1 MHPLKRSP
9 PSLDFSITGASLERQ
24 TKRVVRRVDGS
35 APASLYCGGP
45 GGYRGVTKVRME
57 SLDLNNPTVLGAL
70 VAVGALIVVGII
82 IGLVRGRAKSEKPST
97 PPSPTPEELPEERPK
112 IQVSEPVEAE
122 AEPTQPLQLD
132 DLVPKP
138 PSEMEEPE
146 SPPPTLIPEPTV
158 VPPPAPPADLG
169 AFRSGL
175 KSTRGNLISRLAGVF
190 RKDRDFDPAILDEVE
205 EVLITADVGV
215 HTTERILEA
224 LRAKMSSGELNASE
238 DAWEAIR
245 AESRTIL
252 ADSGGGLAIEH
263 QPTVILVVGVN
274 GVGKTTTIGKLASR
288 FDRQGKT
295 LLLAAGDTFR
305 AAAVTQLEVWGR
317 RVGCEVVKGKD
328 RADPG
333 SVIFDAI
340 TKAKH
345 EQVDVLI
352 ADTAGRLHTKVPLMD
367 ELKKL
372 GRTVEK
378 ALGRP
383 ADHVLLVLDAT
394 TGQNAIQQAQLF
406 KDALPVT
413 GIVLTKLD
421 GTAKGGVILGIVDQ
435 HGVPIEFI
443 GVGERVEDLKAFDTE
458 AFLEALFEAPEA
470 VDASRDAMNA
480 G

>member
-1 MHPLKRSP
+1 
-9 PSLDFSITGASLERQ
+9 
-24 TKRVVRRVDGS
+24 
-35 APASLYCGGP
+35 
-45 GGYRGVTKVRME
+45 ME
-57 SLDLNNPTVLGAL
+57 SLDLSNPTTLAAIAA
-70 VAVGALIVVGII
+70 VAALIVIGII
-82 IGLVRGRAKSEKPST
+82 IGLVRGRRKP
-97 PPSPTPEELPEERPK
+97 ELPQEPPPPPPEALGEERPK
-112 IQVSEPVEAE
+112 ITVDAE
-122 AEPTQPLQLD
+122 SEPTQPLQLE
-132 DLVPKP
+132 DLVPRP
-138 PSEMEEPE
+138 PEAPAAEARV
-146 SPPPTLIPEPTV
+146 T
-158 VPPPAPPADLG
+158 PPPAPPADLG

-190 RKDRDFDPAILDEVE
+190 RRGRELDTSILDEVE

-224 LRAKMSSGELNASE
+224 LRTQMNGGHLSSAD

-245 AESRTIL
+245 EEARSIL
-252 ADSGGGLAIEH
+252 AASGQGLAIE
-263 QPTVILVVGVN
+263 QTPTVILVVGVN

-295 LLLAAGDTFR
+295 LLLGAGDTFR

-340 TKAKH
+340 EKAKG
-345 EQVDVLI
+345 EGIDIVI

-406 KDALPVT
+406 KDALPLS

-435 HGVPIEFI
+435 HQVPIEFI
-443 GVGERVEDLKAFDTE
+443 GVGERVEDLKPFSAE
-458 AFLEALFEAPEA
+458 AFLEALFESPEALEAPE
-470 VDASRDAMNA
+470 DAASAS
-480 G
+480 

>member
-1 MHPLKRSP
+1 
-9 PSLDFSITGASLERQ
+9 
-24 TKRVVRRVDGS
+24 
-35 APASLYCGGP
+35 
-45 GGYRGVTKVRME
+45 ME
-57 SLDLNNPTVLGAL
+57 SLDLNNPTTLAAIAA
-70 VAVGALIVVGII
+70 VAALIVIGII
-82 IGLVRGRAKSEKPST
+82 IGLVRGRKKQ
-97 PPSPTPEELPEERPK
+97 ELPQEPPPPPPEALREERPK
-112 IQVSEPVEAE
+112 ITVDAE
-122 AEPTQPLQLD
+122 SEPTQPLQLE
-132 DLVPKP
+132 DLVPRA
-138 PSEMEEPE
+138 PE
-146 SPPPTLIPEPTV
+146 AAAAEARVT
-158 VPPPAPPADLG
+158 PPPAPPADLG

-190 RKDRDFDPAILDEVE
+190 RSGRELDTSILDEVE

-224 LRAKMSSGELNASE
+224 LRTRMNGGQLSSAD
-238 DAWEAIR
+238 DAWESIR
-245 AESRTIL
+245 EEARSIL
-252 ADSGGGLAIEH
+252 ASSGQGLAID
-263 QPTVILVVGVN
+263 QTPTVILVVGVN

-295 LLLAAGDTFR
+295 LLLGAGDTFR

-340 TKAKH
+340 EKAKGDGI
-345 EQVDVLI
+345 DVVI

-394 TGQNAIQQAQLF
+394 TGQNAIQQAELF
-406 KDALPVT
+406 KDALPLS

-443 GVGERVEDLKAFDTE
+443 GVGEKVEDLKPFAAD
-458 AFLEALFEAPEA
+458 AFLEALFESPEA
-470 VDASRDAMNA
+470 LEPSEDAVSAS
-480 G
+480 

>member
-1 MHPLKRSP
+1 
-9 PSLDFSITGASLERQ
+9 
-24 TKRVVRRVDGS
+24 
-35 APASLYCGGP
+35 
-45 GGYRGVTKVRME
+45 ME
-57 SLDLNNPTVLGAL
+57 SLDLNNSTAL
-70 VAVGALIVVGII
+70 AAIAAVAALIVLGIL
-82 IGLVRGRAKSEKPST
+82 IGLVRGRKKQPLGQE
-97 PPSPTPEELPEERPK
+97 PPPPPPEALTEEHPK
-112 IQVSEPVEAE
+112 IAVGGAAE
-122 AEPTQPLQLD
+122 AEPTQPLQLE
-132 DLVPKP
+132 DLVPP
-138 PSEMEEPE
+138 APE
-146 SPPPTLIPEPTV
+146 ARVT
-158 VPPPAPPADLG
+158 PPPAPADLG

-175 KSTRGNLISRLAGVF
+175 ESTRGNLISRLAGVF
-190 RKDRDFDPAILDEVE
+190 RRGRELDTSILDEVE

-215 HTTERILEA
+215 QTTGRVLEA
-224 LRAKMSSGELNASE
+224 LRAQMESGQLSSAD

-245 AESRTIL
+245 EEAGSIL
-252 ADSGGGLAIEH
+252 ASSGQGLATDQ

-317 RVGCEVVKGKD
+317 RVGCEIVKGKD

-333 SVIFDAI
+333 SVVFDAI
-340 TKAKH
+340 EKAKDSGTDI
-345 EQVDVLI
+345 VI

-367 ELKKL
+367 ELRKL

-406 KDALPVT
+406 KDALPLS

-421 GTAKGGVILGIVDQ
+421 GTAKGGVILGIVDEHQ
-435 HGVPIEFI
+435 VPIEFI
-443 GVGERVEDLKAFDTE
+443 GVGERVEDLKPFGAE
-458 AFLEALFEAPEA
+458 AFLQALFESPEA
-470 VDASRDAMNA
+470 LGPAEEALSAS
-480 G
+480 

>member
-1 MHPLKRSP
+1 
-9 PSLDFSITGASLERQ
+9 
-24 TKRVVRRVDGS
+24 
-35 APASLYCGGP
+35 
-45 GGYRGVTKVRME
+45 ME
-57 SLDLNNPTVLGAL
+57 SLDLESLDLSNPTVLGAIAA
-70 VAVGALIVVGII
+70 VAALILIGII
-82 IGLVRGRAKSEKPST
+82 LGLLRGRKKR
-97 PPSPTPEELPEERPK
+97 ELPAEPTEPE
-112 IQVSEPVEAE
+112 SLTEAEAEAPAAPVEEAT
-122 AEPTQPLQLD
+122 AEPTQPIQIE
-132 DLVPKP
+132 DLVPAP
-138 PSEMEEPE
+138 APQPEPE
-146 SPPPTLIPEPTV
+146 PVPTLVPEPTV
-158 VPPPAPPADLG
+158 VPPPKPPADLG
-169 AFRSGL
+169 AFRAGL

-190 RKDRDFDPAILDEVE
+190 RKGRELDPAILEEVE

-224 LRAKMSSGELNASE
+224 LRAKMNAGELGSSE

-245 AESRTIL
+245 SEARSIL
-252 ADSGGGLAIEH
+252 ASSGGGLTIDQE
-263 QPTVILVVGVN
+263 PTVILVVGVN

-288 FDRQGKT
+288 FDRQNKS

-340 TKAKH
+340 QKAKDAN
-345 EQVDVLI
+345 VDVVI

-406 KDALPVT
+406 KDALPLT

-435 HGVPIEFI
+435 HGVPIEFV

-458 AFLEALFEAPEA
+458 TFLQALFEAPE
-470 VDASRDAMNA
+470 DQEASRDAA
-480 G
+480 GAV

>member
-1 MHPLKRSP
+1 
-9 PSLDFSITGASLERQ
+9 
-24 TKRVVRRVDGS
+24 
-35 APASLYCGGP
+35 
-45 GGYRGVTKVRME
+45 ME
-57 SLDLNNPTVLGAL
+57 SLDLNNPTVLA
-70 VAVGALIVVGII
+70 AIAAIAALIVIGIV
-82 IGLVRGRAKSEKPST
+82 IGLVRGRKKQ
-97 PPSPTPEELPEERPK
+97 ELPLEPPPPPPEALAEERPK
-112 IQVSEPVEAE
+112 IIVEAE
-122 AEPTQPLQLD
+122 SEPTQPLQLE
-132 DLVPKP
+132 DLVP
-138 PSEMEEPE
+138 
-146 SPPPTLIPEPTV
+146 PPPEARVT
-158 VPPPAPPADLG
+158 PPPAPPADLG

-190 RKDRDFDPAILDEVE
+190 RRDRELDTSILDEVE

-215 HTTERILEA
+215 HTTGRILEA
-224 LRAKMSSGELNASE
+224 LRTQMNGGHLSSAD

-245 AESRTIL
+245 EEARSIL
-252 ADSGGGLAIEH
+252 ASSGQGLAID
-263 QPTVILVVGVN
+263 QTPTVILVVGVN

-288 FDRQGKT
+288 FDRQGNT
-295 LLLAAGDTFR
+295 LLLGAGDTFR

-340 TKAKH
+340 EKAKS
-345 EQVDVLI
+345 EGIDIVI

-406 KDALPVT
+406 KDALPLS

-435 HGVPIEFI
+435 HQVPIEFI
-443 GVGERVEDLKAFDTE
+443 GVGEKVEDLKPFDAET
-458 AFLEALFEAPEA
+458 FLQALFESPEA
-470 VDASRDAMNA
+470 FEPSEDAASAS
-480 G
+480 

>member
-1 MHPLKRSP
+1 
-9 PSLDFSITGASLERQ
+9 
-24 TKRVVRRVDGS
+24 
-35 APASLYCGGP
+35 
-45 GGYRGVTKVRME
+45 ME
-57 SLDLNNPTVLGAL
+57 SLDLNNPTVLGAIAA
-70 VAVGALIVVGII
+70 VAALILIGII
-82 IGLVRGRAKSEKPST
+82 IGFVRARKKRSALEAPAPA
-97 PPSPTPEELPEERPK
+97 PPEALQEERPK
-112 IQVSEPVEAE
+112 IEVPEARE
-122 AEPTQPLQLD
+122 ATAEPTQPIQIE
-132 DLVPKP
+132 DLVPGP
-138 PSEMEEPE
+138 APEPL
-146 SPPPTLIPEPTV
+146 PTLIPEPTV
-158 VPPPAPPADLG
+158 VPPPRPPADLS

-175 KSTRGNLISRLAGVF
+175 RSTRGNLISRLAGVF
-190 RKDRDFDPAILDEVE
+190 RKDRELDASILDEVE

-215 HTTERILEA
+215 HTTQRILEA
-224 LRAKMSSGELNASE
+224 LRAKLSNGELGSAE

-245 AESRTIL
+245 EESRSIL
-252 ADSGGGLAIEH
+252 ASSGGGLAIDH
-263 QPTVILVVGVN
+263 KPTVILVVGVN

-288 FDRQGKT
+288 FDRQNKS

-340 TKAKH
+340 QKAKD
-345 EQVDVLI
+345 ENLDIVI

-406 KDALPVT
+406 KDALPVS

-421 GTAKGGVILGIVDQ
+421 GTAKGGVILGIVDR
-435 HGVPIEFI
+435 HEVPVEFI

-458 AFLEALFEAPEA
+458 SFLEALFEAPEDLESSTEA
-470 VDASRDAMNA
+470 ANAS
-480 G
+480 

>member
-1 MHPLKRSP
+1 
-9 PSLDFSITGASLERQ
+9 
-24 TKRVVRRVDGS
+24 
-35 APASLYCGGP
+35 
-45 GGYRGVTKVRME
+45 ME
-57 SLDLNNPTVLGAL
+57 SLDLNNPTVLGAI
-70 VAVGALIVVGII
+70 VAIAALILIGII
-82 IGLVRGRAKSEKPST
+82 VGFVRGRRKRGLPE
-97 PPSPTPEELPEERPK
+97 PTPAPQPEAPEVERPK
-112 IQVSEPVEAE
+112 IEVPGAT
-122 AEPTQPLQLD
+122 ADPTQPIQIE
-132 DLVPKP
+132 DLVSGA
-138 PSEMEEPE
+138 PSEPL
-146 SPPPTLIPEPTV
+146 PTLVPEPTV

-169 AFRSGL
+169 AFRTGL

-190 RKDRDFDPAILDEVE
+190 RKGRELDPTVLDEVE

-215 HTTERILEA
+215 HSTQRILEA
-224 LRAKMSSGELNASE
+224 IRTKMEAGELISTD
-238 DAWEAIR
+238 DAWDAIR
-245 AESRTIL
+245 EEARSIL
-252 ADSGGGLAIEH
+252 TSSGGGLALRES
-263 QPTVILVVGVN
+263 PTVILVVGVN

-288 FDRQGKT
+288 FERQNKN

-340 TKAKH
+340 QKAKDTNLDI
-345 EQVDVLI
+345 VI

-406 KDALPVT
+406 KDALPLS

-435 HGVPIEFI
+435 HGVPIEFV

-458 AFLEALFEAPEA
+458 TFLQALFEAPEELE
-470 VDASRDAMNA
+470 ASPEAANA
-480 G
+480 

>member
-1 MHPLKRSP
+1 
-9 PSLDFSITGASLERQ
+9 
-24 TKRVVRRVDGS
+24 
-35 APASLYCGGP
+35 
-45 GGYRGVTKVRME
+45 ME
-57 SLDLNNPTVLGAL
+57 SLDLNNPTVLAAIAAVAAL
-70 VAVGALIVVGII
+70 VVIGFL
-82 IGLVRGRAKSEKPST
+82 IGLVRGRKKRALPQE
-97 PPSPTPEELPEERPK
+97 PPPPPREALAEERPK
-112 IQVSEPVEAE
+112 IGVEAE
-122 AEPTQPLQLD
+122 AEPTQPIQLE
-132 DLVPKP
+132 DLVPP
-138 PSEMEEPE
+138 AP
-146 SPPPTLIPEPTV
+146 
-158 VPPPAPPADLG
+158 PPPAPPADLG

-190 RKDRDFDPAILDEVE
+190 RRDREIDISILDEVE

-215 HTTERILEA
+215 HTTQRILEA
-224 LRAKMSSGELNASE
+224 LRTQMDDGQLSSAE
-238 DAWEAIR
+238 DAWGAIR
-245 AESRTIL
+245 EEARSIL
-252 ADSGGGLAIEH
+252 ASSGRGLAID
-263 QPTVILVVGVN
+263 QTPTVILVVGVN

-295 LLLAAGDTFR
+295 LLLGAGDTFR

-340 TKAKH
+340 EKAKADGIDI
-345 EQVDVLI
+345 VI

-394 TGQNAIQQAQLF
+394 TGQNAIQQTQLF
-406 KDALPVT
+406 TDALPLS

-421 GTAKGGVILGIVDQ
+421 GTAKGGVILGIVDR
-435 HGVPIEFI
+435 HHVPIEFI
-443 GVGERVEDLKAFDTE
+443 GVGEKVEDLKPFDAE
-458 AFLEALFEAPEA
+458 AFLQALFESPEELESTQ
-470 VDASRDAMNA
+470 DAASAS
-480 G
+480 

>member
-1 MHPLKRSP
+1 
-9 PSLDFSITGASLERQ
+9 
-24 TKRVVRRVDGS
+24 
-35 APASLYCGGP
+35 
-45 GGYRGVTKVRME
+45 ME
-57 SLDLNNPTVLGAL
+57 SLDLNNPTVLGAIAA
-70 VAVGALIVVGII
+70 VAALILIGII
-82 IGLVRGRAKSEKPST
+82 IGFVRARKKRSALEAPAPA
-97 PPSPTPEELPEERPK
+97 PPEALEEERPK
-112 IQVSEPVEAE
+112 IEVPEARE
-122 AEPTQPLQLD
+122 ATAEPTQPIQIE
-132 DLVPKP
+132 DLVPGP
-138 PSEMEEPE
+138 APEPL
-146 SPPPTLIPEPTV
+146 PTLIPEPTV
-158 VPPPAPPADLG
+158 VPPPRPPADLS

-175 KSTRGNLISRLAGVF
+175 RSTRGNLISRLAGVF
-190 RKDRDFDPAILDEVE
+190 RKDRELDASILDEVE

-215 HTTERILEA
+215 HTTQRILEA
-224 LRAKMSSGELNASE
+224 LRAKLSNGELGSAE

-245 AESRTIL
+245 EESRSIL
-252 ADSGGGLAIEH
+252 ASSGGGLSIDH
-263 QPTVILVVGVN
+263 KPTVILVVGVN

-288 FDRQGKT
+288 FDRQNKS

-340 TKAKH
+340 QKAKD
-345 EQVDVLI
+345 ENLDIVI

-406 KDALPVT
+406 KDALPVS

-421 GTAKGGVILGIVDQ
+421 GTAKGGVILGIVDR
-435 HGVPIEFI
+435 HEVPVEFI

-458 AFLEALFEAPEA
+458 SFLEALFEAPEDLQSSA
-470 VDASRDAMNA
+470 EAANAS
-480 G
+480 

>member
-1 MHPLKRSP
+1 
-9 PSLDFSITGASLERQ
+9 
-24 TKRVVRRVDGS
+24 
-35 APASLYCGGP
+35 
-45 GGYRGVTKVRME
+45 ME
-57 SLDLNNPTVLGAL
+57 SLDLSNPTTLAAIGA
-70 VAVGALIVVGII
+70 VALLIVVGIL
-82 IGLVRGRAKSEKPST
+82 IGWIRARKKKALRAEPPAPPPEAVAEEHPKIT
-97 PPSPTPEELPEERPK
+97 PP
-112 IQVSEPVEAE
+112 EPAE
-122 AEPTQPLQLD
+122 AEPTQPIQLE
-132 DLVPKP
+132 DLVP
-138 PSEMEEPE
+138 
-146 SPPPTLIPEPTV
+146 PPPEKVEAPPKPEPQV
-158 VPPPAPPADLG
+158 APPPAPPADLG

-190 RKDRDFDPAILDEVE
+190 RRGRELDASILEEVE

-215 HTTERILEA
+215 HTTERILDA
-224 LRAKMSSGELNASE
+224 LRSQMNGGQLSSADEAWDAIREEARSILASSG
-238 DAWEAIR
+238 
-245 AESRTIL
+245 T
-252 ADSGGGLAIEH
+252 GLSIEH

-288 FDRQGKT
+288 FDRQNKT

-340 TKAKH
+340 QTAKD
-345 EQVDVLI
+345 QGIDIVI

-406 KDALPVT
+406 KDALPLT

-421 GTAKGGVILGIVDQ
+421 GTAKGGVILGIVDRHQ
-435 HGVPIEFI
+435 VPIEFV
-443 GVGERVEDLKAFDTE
+443 GVGEKVEDLKPFDTE
-458 AFLEALFEAPEA
+458 TFLEALFEVPETAETAQEA
-470 VDASRDAMNA
+470 VGAS
-480 G
+480 

>member
-1 MHPLKRSP
+1 
-9 PSLDFSITGASLERQ
+9 
-24 TKRVVRRVDGS
+24 
-35 APASLYCGGP
+35 
-45 GGYRGVTKVRME
+45 ME
-57 SLDLNNPTVLGAL
+57 SLDLNNPTVLAAIAA
-70 VAVGALIVVGII
+70 VAALIAIGII
-82 IGLVRGRAKSEKPST
+82 IGLVRGRKKQALPLEPPPPPPEALSE
-97 PPSPTPEELPEERPK
+97 EHPK
-112 IQVSEPVEAE
+112 IDMRAE
-122 AEPTQPLQLD
+122 AEPTQPLRLE
-132 DLVPKP
+132 DLAPAAPATDAAEARV
-138 PSEMEEPE
+138 
-146 SPPPTLIPEPTV
+146 T
-158 VPPPAPPADLG
+158 PPPAPPVDLG

-190 RKDRDFDPAILDEVE
+190 RRDREFDTSILDEVE
-205 EVLITADVGV
+205 EILITADVGV
-215 HTTERILEA
+215 HTTERILDA
-224 LRAKMSSGELNASE
+224 LRTQMDGGHLSSAEEAWAAIREEARSILASSGQ
-238 DAWEAIR
+238 
-245 AESRTIL
+245 
-252 ADSGGGLAIEH
+252 GLAVD
-263 QPTVILVVGVN
+263 QTPTVILVVGVN

-295 LLLAAGDTFR
+295 LLLGAGDTFR

-340 TKAKH
+340 EKAKSDGTDI
-345 EQVDVLI
+345 VI

-372 GRTVEK
+372 GRTIEK

-406 KDALPVT
+406 KEALPLS

-435 HGVPIEFI
+435 HQVPIEFI
-443 GVGERVEDLKAFDTE
+443 GVGEKVEDLKPFGVD

-470 VDASRDAMNA
+470 VAPAEEAATA

>member
-1 MHPLKRSP
+1 
-9 PSLDFSITGASLERQ
+9 
-24 TKRVVRRVDGS
+24 
-35 APASLYCGGP
+35 
-45 GGYRGVTKVRME
+45 ME
-57 SLDLNNPTVLGAL
+57 SLNLDLNDPVTLGAL
-70 VAVGALIVVGII
+70 AAVVALILLGTI
-82 IGLVRGRAKSEKPST
+82 IGFVRARKRAAQAAEAFEE
-97 PPSPTPEELPEERPK
+97 PPALEEERPK
-112 IQVSEPVEAE
+112 IRLDEAPVAE
-122 AEPTQPLQLD
+122 AEPTEPLRIE
-132 DLVPKP
+132 DLVTVPPQAPPKP
-138 PSEMEEPE
+138 APE
-146 SPPPTLIPEPTV
+146 APAPTPEPAV
-158 VPPPAPPADLG
+158 APAPPADLS

-190 RKDRDFDPAILDEVE
+190 RRGRELDTSILDEVE
-205 EVLITADVGV
+205 EVLISADVGV
-215 HTTERILEA
+215 HTTQRVLEA
-224 LRAKMSSGELNASE
+224 LRSQLQSGQLSTGD

-245 AESRTIL
+245 EEARSILESSGQSL
-252 ADSGGGLAIEH
+252 AVDAS
-263 QPTVILVVGVN
+263 PTVILVVGVN

-288 FDRQGKT
+288 FDREGKT

-340 TKAKH
+340 QRAKDNRTDL
-345 EQVDVLI
+345 VI

-394 TGQNAIQQAQLF
+394 TGQNAIQQAQIF
-406 KDALPVT
+406 KDALPLS

-443 GVGERVEDLKAFDTE
+443 GVGEKVEDLKPFDAE
-458 AFLEALFEAPEA
+458 AFVTALFESPE
-470 VDASRDAMNA
+470 SLEPA
-480 G
+480 GESLGAG

>member
-1 MHPLKRSP
+1 
-9 PSLDFSITGASLERQ
+9 
-24 TKRVVRRVDGS
+24 
-35 APASLYCGGP
+35 
-45 GGYRGVTKVRME
+45 ME
-57 SLDLNNPTVLGAL
+57 TLDLNNPTVLA
-70 VAVGALIVVGII
+70 AIAAIAALIVIGIV
-82 IGLVRGRAKSEKPST
+82 IGLVRGRKKQQLPLE
-97 PPSPTPEELPEERPK
+97 PPPPPPEALAEERPK
-112 IQVSEPVEAE
+112 IIVEAE
-122 AEPTQPLQLD
+122 SEPTQPLQLE
-132 DLVPKP
+132 DLVP
-138 PSEMEEPE
+138 
-146 SPPPTLIPEPTV
+146 PPPEARVT
-158 VPPPAPPADLG
+158 PPPAPPADLG

-190 RKDRDFDPAILDEVE
+190 RRDRELDTSILDEVE

-215 HTTERILEA
+215 HTTGRILEA
-224 LRAKMSSGELNASE
+224 LRTQMNGGQLSSADE
-238 DAWEAIR
+238 AWEAIR
-245 AESRTIL
+245 EEARSIL
-252 ADSGGGLAIEH
+252 ASSGQGLAID
-263 QPTVILVVGVN
+263 QTPTVILVVGVN

-288 FDRQGKT
+288 FDRQGNT
-295 LLLAAGDTFR
+295 LLLGAGDTFR

-340 TKAKH
+340 EKAKS
-345 EQVDVLI
+345 EGIDIVI

-406 KDALPVT
+406 KDALPLS

-435 HGVPIEFI
+435 HQVPIEFI
-443 GVGERVEDLKAFDTE
+443 GVGEKVEDLKPFGAET
-458 AFLEALFEAPEA
+458 FLQALFESPEA
-470 VDASRDAMNA
+470 FEPSEDAASAS
-480 G
+480 

>member
-1 MHPLKRSP
+1 
-9 PSLDFSITGASLERQ
+9 
-24 TKRVVRRVDGS
+24 
-35 APASLYCGGP
+35 
-45 GGYRGVTKVRME
+45 ME
-57 SLDLNNPTVLGAL
+57 SLDLNNPTVLAAIAA
-70 VAVGALIVVGII
+70 VAALIVIGIV
-82 IGLVRGRAKSEKPST
+82 IGLVRGRKKQ
-97 PPSPTPEELPEERPK
+97 ELPLEPPPPPPEALAEERPK
-112 IQVSEPVEAE
+112 IIVEAE
-122 AEPTQPLQLD
+122 PEPTQPLQLE
-132 DLVPKP
+132 DLVP
-138 PSEMEEPE
+138 
-146 SPPPTLIPEPTV
+146 PPPEARVT
-158 VPPPAPPADLG
+158 PPPAPPADLG

-190 RKDRDFDPAILDEVE
+190 RRDRELDTSILDEVE

-215 HTTERILEA
+215 HTTGRILEA
-224 LRAKMSSGELNASE
+224 LRTQMNGGKLSSAD

-245 AESRTIL
+245 EEAKSIL
-252 ADSGGGLAIEH
+252 ASSGQGLAIN
-263 QPTVILVVGVN
+263 QTPTVILVVGVN

-288 FDRQGKT
+288 FDRQGNT
-295 LLLAAGDTFR
+295 LLLGAGDTFR

-340 TKAKH
+340 EKAKS
-345 EQVDVLI
+345 EGIDIVI

-406 KDALPVT
+406 KDALPLS

-435 HGVPIEFI
+435 HQVPIEFI
-443 GVGERVEDLKAFDTE
+443 GVGEKVEDLKPFGAE
-458 AFLEALFEAPEA
+458 PFLEALFESPEA
-470 VDASRDAMNA
+470 LEPSEDAASAS
-480 G
+480 

>member
-1 MHPLKRSP
+1 
-9 PSLDFSITGASLERQ
+9 
-24 TKRVVRRVDGS
+24 
-35 APASLYCGGP
+35 
-45 GGYRGVTKVRME
+45 ME
-57 SLDLNNPTVLGAL
+57 SLDLSNPTTLAAIAA
-70 VAVGALIVVGII
+70 VAALIVIGII
-82 IGLVRGRAKSEKPST
+82 IGLVRGRRKP
-97 PPSPTPEELPEERPK
+97 ELPQEPPPPPPEALGEERPK
-112 IQVSEPVEAE
+112 ISVDAE
-122 AEPTQPLQLD
+122 SEPTQPLQLE
-132 DLVPKP
+132 DLVPRP
-138 PSEMEEPE
+138 PEAPAAEARV
-146 SPPPTLIPEPTV
+146 T
-158 VPPPAPPADLG
+158 PPPAPPADLG

-190 RKDRDFDPAILDEVE
+190 RRGRELDSSILDEVE
-205 EVLITADVGV
+205 EVLISADVGV

-224 LRAKMSSGELNASE
+224 LRAQMNGGHLSSAD

-245 AESRTIL
+245 EEARSIL
-252 ADSGGGLAIEH
+252 AASGQGLAIE
-263 QPTVILVVGVN
+263 QTPTVILVVGVN

-295 LLLAAGDTFR
+295 LLLGAGDTFR

-340 TKAKH
+340 ERAKG
-345 EQVDVLI
+345 EGIDIVI

-406 KDALPVT
+406 KDALPLS

-435 HGVPIEFI
+435 HQVPIEFI
-443 GVGERVEDLKAFDTE
+443 GVGEKVEDLKPFGAE
-458 AFLEALFEAPEA
+458 AFLEALFESPEA
-470 VDASRDAMNA
+470 LESPEDAANA
-480 G
+480 S

>member
-1 MHPLKRSP
+1 
-9 PSLDFSITGASLERQ
+9 
-24 TKRVVRRVDGS
+24 
-35 APASLYCGGP
+35 
-45 GGYRGVTKVRME
+45 ME
-57 SLDLNNPTVLGAL
+57 SLDLNNPTTLAAIAA
-70 VAVGALIVVGII
+70 VAALIVIGII
-82 IGLVRGRAKSEKPST
+82 IGLLRGRKKQ
-97 PPSPTPEELPEERPK
+97 ELPLEPPPRPPEALAEDRPK
-112 IQVSEPVEAE
+112 ITVEP
-122 AEPTQPLQLD
+122 EPTQPLQLE
-132 DLVPKP
+132 DLVPP
-138 PSEMEEPE
+138 PPKARAVGEPE
-146 SPPPTLIPEPTV
+146 GRVT
-158 VPPPAPPADLG
+158 PPPAPPADLG

-190 RKDRDFDPAILDEVE
+190 RRDRELDTSVLDEVE

-215 HTTERILEA
+215 HTTQRILEA
-224 LRAKMSSGELNASE
+224 LRTQMSDGQLSSAD

-245 AESRTIL
+245 EEARSIL
-252 ADSGGGLAIEH
+252 ASSGQGLAID
-263 QPTVILVVGVN
+263 QTPTVILVVGVN

-295 LLLAAGDTFR
+295 LLLGAGDTFR

-340 TKAKH
+340 EKAKGDG
-345 EQVDVLI
+345 VDIVI

-406 KDALPVT
+406 KDALPLS

-435 HGVPIEFI
+435 HQVPIEFI
-443 GVGERVEDLKAFDTE
+443 GVGERVEDLKAFSAE
-458 AFLEALFEAPEA
+458 AFLEALFESPEA
-470 VDASRDAMNA
+470 LEPSEDAA
-480 G
+480 GAS

>member
-1 MHPLKRSP
+1 
-9 PSLDFSITGASLERQ
+9 
-24 TKRVVRRVDGS
+24 
-35 APASLYCGGP
+35 
-45 GGYRGVTKVRME
+45 ME
-57 SLDLNNPTVLGAL
+57 SLDLNNPTVLAAIAA
-70 VAVGALIVVGII
+70 VAALIVIGIV
-82 IGLVRGRAKSEKPST
+82 IGLVRGRKKQQLPLE
-97 PPSPTPEELPEERPK
+97 PPPPPPEALAEERPK
-112 IQVSEPVEAE
+112 IIVEAE
-122 AEPTQPLQLD
+122 SEPTQPLQLE
-132 DLVPKP
+132 DLVP
-138 PSEMEEPE
+138 
-146 SPPPTLIPEPTV
+146 PPPEARVT
-158 VPPPAPPADLG
+158 PPPAPPADLG

-190 RKDRDFDPAILDEVE
+190 RRDRELDASILDEVE

-215 HTTERILEA
+215 HTTGRILEA
-224 LRAKMSSGELNASE
+224 LRTQMNGGQLSSADE
-238 DAWEAIR
+238 AWEAIR
-245 AESRTIL
+245 EEARSIL
-252 ADSGGGLAIEH
+252 ASSGQGLAID
-263 QPTVILVVGVN
+263 QTPTVILVVGVN

-288 FDRQGKT
+288 FDGQGNT
-295 LLLAAGDTFR
+295 LLLGAGDTFR

-340 TKAKH
+340 EKAKS
-345 EQVDVLI
+345 EGIDIVI

-406 KDALPVT
+406 KDALPLS

-435 HGVPIEFI
+435 HQVPIEFI
-443 GVGERVEDLKAFDTE
+443 GVGEKVEDLKPFGAET
-458 AFLEALFEAPEA
+458 FLQALFESPEA
-470 VDASRDAMNA
+470 FEPSEDAASAS
-480 G
+480 

>member
-1 MHPLKRSP
+1 M
-9 PSLDFSITGASLERQ
+9 D
-24 TKRVVRRVDGS
+24 
-35 APASLYCGGP
+35 
-45 GGYRGVTKVRME
+45 
-57 SLDLNNPTVLGAL
+57 SLDLSNLDLNNLDLSNPTVLGAIAAVAAL
-70 VAVGALIVVGII
+70 VLIGII
-82 IGLVRGRAKSEKPST
+82 IGLLRGRKKRKLPPAPPEAEAETSEAPAAEQPET
-97 PPSPTPEELPEERPK
+97 P
-112 IQVSEPVEAE
+112 IEPVS
-122 AEPTQPLQLD
+122 AEPTQPIQIE
-132 DLVPKP
+132 DLVP
-138 PSEMEEPE
+138 EPE
-146 SPPPTLIPEPTV
+146 PPAEPLPTLVPEPTV
-158 VPPPAPPADLG
+158 VPPPKPPADLG
-169 AFRSGL
+169 AFRAGL

-190 RKDRDFDPAILDEVE
+190 RKDRDFDPALLDEVE

-224 LRAKMSSGELNASE
+224 LRSKMSAGELGSAD

-245 AESRTIL
+245 SEARSIL
-252 ADSGGGLAIEH
+252 ASSGGGLTIDH
-263 QPTVILVVGVN
+263 TPTVILVVGVN

-288 FDRQGKT
+288 LDRQNKSI
-295 LLLAAGDTFR
+295 LLAAGDTFR

-317 RVGCEVVKGKD
+317 RVGCDVVKGKD

-340 TKAKH
+340 EKAK
-345 EQVDVLI
+345 EATLDVVI

-394 TGQNAIQQAQLF
+394 TGQNALQQAQLF
-406 KDALPVT
+406 KDALPLT

-435 HGVPIEFI
+435 HGVPIEFV

-458 AFLEALFEAPEA
+458 TFLQALFEAPE
-470 VDASRDAMNA
+470 DSQSPQNA
-480 G
+480 ADSV